1 MWVPVVSKLDFI
13 QAIFYCP
20 SYQTHQQLLSLSVY
34 ETEPVLTWLKKN
46 MPCLSHLLHISTHG
60 RLHFPKVQRGFSPA
74 LHLYL
79 PHRPLT
85 AQGETQSE
93 MHCRAL
99 NALWIALVSQEPA
112 FHVSDFSQGALM
124 LIHFTLLT
132 HLFFFRLSYLFWAFK
147 YICGGE
153 KLSAVIVQFLKWDFN
168 DEAHSTSPHWDSAL
182 TTQDAVCESWF
193 L

>member
-1 MWVPVVSKLDFI
+1 
-13 QAIFYCP
+13 
-20 SYQTHQQLLSLSVY
+20 
-34 ETEPVLTWLKKN
+34 

-85 AQGETQSE
+85 AHGETQPE

-147 YICGGE
+147 YMCGG
-153 KLSAVIVQFLKWDFN
+153 KTFGCHCAVSKMRLMMKHVPPPLVKF
-168 DEAHSTSPHWDSAL
+168 SPRKMLYVSHISL
-182 TTQDAVCESWF
+182 TFTTTPIKVRWPGCWK
-193 L
+193 

>member
-1 MWVPVVSKLDFI
+1 MYTSSLPLLFI
-13 QAIFYCP
+13 
-20 SYQTHQQLLSLSVY
+20 SNTSLASFSVY
-34 ETEPVLTWLKKN
+34 IWNRTSLDMVKKN

-85 AQGETQSE
+85 AQGETQPE

-124 LIHFTLLT
+124 LIHFTVLT

-147 YICGGE
+147 YICGG
-153 KLSAVIVQFLKWDFN
+153 KNFWLSLYSFWNETLMMKHIPLHLIDTQF
-168 DEAHSTSPHWDSAL
+168 SPHKMLYVSHNF
-182 TTQDAVCESWF
+182 SNIYYHPH
-193 L
+193 

>member
-1 MWVPVVSKLDFI
+1 MGKQDFMHGVLPTTLRIKYISGLFLCLYMKQTVSF
-13 QAIFYCP
+13 
-20 SYQTHQQLLSLSVY
+20 HG
-34 ETEPVLTWLKKN
+34 LKKKV
-46 MPCLSHLLHISTHG
+46 PCLSLLLHISQRRG
-60 RLHFPKVQRGFSPA
+60 YISPKFRKGFFFPQ
-74 LHLYL
+74 HLYL

-85 AQGETQSE
+85 AQEETQPE

-147 YICGGE
+147 YICGGKKE
-153 KLSAVIVQFLKWDFN
+153 KKTLGCHCAVS
-168 DEAHSTSPHWDSAL
+168 EGRH
-182 TTQDAVCESWF
+182 
-193 L
+193 